1 MNGKLI
7 LARHQESE
15 WNKVGRWTG
24 THDRHLTEFGFKKSK
39 DIGLLIKDV
48 SIDCAFASM
57 QVRSIET
64 LSCMLTTCELF
75 EVPTEHSAALN
86 ERDYGDYTG
95 RNKWEM
101 EKLLGEEEFKQLRR
115 GWDHS
120 IPNGESLKMVYD
132 RAVPYFLNSILPKI
146 KEGKNVLVVAH
157 GNSLRTILKYIES
170 ISDEAIADVEMPF
183 EAVLIYTLSDDGHMV
198 SKEVRHLEQTA
209 PLHSAAQIIATIGP
223 ASNNERVI
231 REMLAHQLDM
241 VRFNFSYGDVV
252 LHAQQIELVRRV
264 AQDNNRHIPIIIDLP
279 GPRIQE
285 GSLHGYDL
293 HATQTITERDK
304 ELIAFAVEKRVDYIA
319 LSFVAGPEDI
329 EICRSIITKY
339 HGSQKIIAK
348 IERAKALTVLADI
361 VSVADGVMVARGD
374 LGNEVPL
381 EEIPFIQEKIIA
393 LANDAKKPVIVATQ
407 MLLSM
412 VNHPTPTRAEV
423 TDVTTAILQGA
434 DAVMLSEETAIG
446 NYPVEAVAIM
456 ETIVMEAE
464 QQDQKR
470 GHSRNIFE

>member
-39 DIGLLIKDV
+39 DIGLLIKDIP
-48 SIDCAFASM
+48 IDCAFASM

-75 EVPTEHSAALN
+75 EIPTEHSAALN

-115 GWDHS
+115 GWDHP
-120 IPNGESLKMVYD
+120 IPNGESLRMVYD
-132 RAVPYFLNSILPKI
+132 RAVPYFLQTILPKI
-146 KEGKNVLVVAH
+146 REGKNVLVVAH

-183 EAVLIYTLSDDGHMV
+183 EAVLVYTLSDEGRMV
-198 SKEVRHLEQTA
+198 SKEIRTVEQTTQ
-209 PLHSAAQIIATIGP
+209 LHSSAQIVATLGP
-223 ASNNERVI
+223 ASSNEETIRAMIDHQLNVI
-231 REMLAHQLDM
+231 RL
-241 VRFNFSYGDVV
+241 NFSYGDGA
-252 LHAQQIELVRRV
+252 LHTEQIELVRRV
-264 AQDNNRHIPIIIDLP
+264 AQEKNIHIPIIIDLP
-279 GPRIQE
+279 GPRLQE
-285 GSLHGYDL
+285 GALHGYDL
-293 HATQTITERDK
+293 HAPKTITERDK
-304 ELIAFAVEKRVDYIA
+304 ALVAFAVEKGVDYIA

-329 EICRSIITKY
+329 EECRAIVASHK
-339 HGSQKIIAK
+339 GAQKIIAK
-348 IERAKALTVLADI
+348 IERAKALDVLADI
-361 VSVADGVMVARGD
+361 VSAADGIMVARGD

-381 EEIPFIQEKIIA
+381 EEIPFVQEKIIA
-393 LANDAKKPVIVATQ
+393 LANDAQKPVIVATQ

-412 VNHPTPTRAEV
+412 VDHPTPTRAEV

-434 DAVMLSEETAIG
+434 DAVMLSEETAVG
-446 NYPVEAVAIM
+446 KYPVEAVAMM

-464 QQDQKR
+464 QHDQKR
-470 GHSRNIFE
+470 GHNRNLL